1 MTGRG
6 VALKVKMGHIKE
18 SNAIEM
24 WWSNLIK

>member
-6 VALKVKMGHIKE
+6 IALKVKMGYIKE

-24 WWSNLIK
+24 WRSNLIK